1 MEINVQLTDE
11 MLKER
16 NQLIHQLKQDK
27 NVQQFLH
34 EHHLSLE
41 FVEQFPYRISK
52 GIENVQRCEGCK
64 GLSECRQ
71 SKAGE
76 VNRLSYDGILRLEP
90 KLCAYAQKQK
100 QERMH
105 LKKFWIDQMPE
116 HLKTVSLKQIDQS
129 CESNE
134 YLRALAEVT
143 MNLIH
148 AEEGLF
154 LYGAVGTG
162 KTYLAGC
169 IANYY
174 ARKGNSVV
182 FVQTPGWISKM
193 KGMLNDPDGF
203 ERELEMMKKAGVAV
217 FDDIGAESVTPWVR
231 DELLFPI
238 LNERMENHR
247 LTYFTSNEDLDSLQE
262 HYAFTS
268 LGEEKMKAVR
278 MMERIKKLS
287 KPLEIQ
293 GKNRRFHSQSR

>member
-1 MEINVQLTDE
+1 MDINVRLNEE
-11 MLKER
+11 MLKEKQ
-16 NQLIHQLKQDK
+16 QLIERLRQEEL
-27 NVQQFLH
+27 VQQFLLKH
-34 EHHLSLE
+34 ELSMEL
-41 FVEQFPYRISK
+41 VEQFPYRISK
-52 GIENVQRCEGCK
+52 GVENLKRCEGCG

-71 SKAGE
+71 QKAGE
-76 VNRLSYDGILRLEP
+76 VHLLTYNGILRLEP
-90 KLCAYAQKQK
+90 KLCEFAKSRNK
-100 QERMH
+100 ERMH

-129 CESNE
+129 TESAD
-134 YLRALAEVT
+134 YLRALSEVT

-174 ARKGNSVV
+174 ARKGNSVA
-182 FVQTPGWISKM
+182 FVQTPAWISKM

-203 ERELEMMKKAGVAV
+203 ERELEMMKKANVVV

-231 DELLFPI
+231 DELLFPV
-238 LNERMENHR
+238 LNERMENER
-247 LTYFTSNEDLDSLQE
+247 LTYFTSNEDLNSLHE

-287 KPLEIQ
+287 KPLEIK
-293 GKNRRFHSQSR
+293 GKNRRIHSQSK